1 MATDPGRPAGPVNR
15 LLASLPA
22 AEYGR
27 LVAGMDAV
35 SFGPRDVVYRAG
47 GPVRHVY
54 FPRSGVF
61 SLAVLMA
68 DGRAAEVGVVGRDGV
83 LGMPA
88 FHGAVRTRV
97 EVVCQAGP
105 GDAWRLAG
113 DAFQREAGRAGPFRE
128 LLHRYARVS
137 FDQVAQAAACNGL
150 HTVAQRCARR
160 LLEARDRAGAD
171 EFPMTQ
177 EFLASLLGVRR
188 ESVTLAAGHLH
199 QAGAI
204 GYARGRVRVRDAG
217 RLEAAACECYR
228 VGRDEL
234 DHLTPTPGGPSA
246 ASRAS

>member
-1 MATDPGRPAGPVNR
+1 MATDSRGPARSENR
-15 LLASLPA
+15 LLATLPG

-27 LVAGMDAV
+27 LVAGMDPV
-35 SFGPRDVVYRAG
+35 SFAPRDVVYRAG
-47 GPVRHVY
+47 GPLRHVY

-68 DGRAAEVGVVGRDGV
+68 DGRTAEVGVIGRDGV

-88 FHGAVRTRV
+88 FHGAVRSRV

-105 GDAWRLAG
+105 GDAWRLPG
-113 DAFQREAGRAGPFRE
+113 DAFQRAAGRPGLFRE

-171 EFPMTQ
+171 EFPLTQ

-188 ESVTLAAGHLH
+188 ESVTLAASHL
-199 QAGAI
+199 QRAGAI
-204 GYARGRVRVRDAG
+204 EYARGQVRVRDAG
-217 RLEAAACECYR
+217 LLEAAACECYR
-228 VGRDEL
+228 VGRDDL
-234 DHLTPTPGGPSA
+234 DRLAADAGGPA
-246 ASRAS
+246 A

>member
-1 MATDPGRPAGPVNR
+1 MATDSRGPARSENR
-15 LLASLPA
+15 LLATLPG
-22 AEYGR
+22 AEYAR
-27 LVAGMDAV
+27 LVAGMDSI
-35 SFGPRDVVYRAG
+35 SFTSRAVVYRAG
-47 GPVRHVY
+47 GPLRHVY
-54 FPRSGVF
+54 FPQSGVF

-68 DGRAAEVGVVGRDGV
+68 DGRTAEVGVVGRDGV

-88 FHGAVRTRV
+88 FHGAVRSRV

-105 GDAWRLAG
+105 GDAWRMPG
-113 DAFQREAGRAGPFRE
+113 DAFQREAGRPGQFRE
-128 LLHRYARVS
+128 MLHRYARVS

-188 ESVTLAAGHLH
+188 ESVTLAAGHMH
-199 QAGAI
+199 QAGTI
-204 GYARGRVRVRDAG
+204 EYARGRVRVVDPG

-234 DHLTPTPGGPSA
+234 DH
-246 ASRAS
+246 